1 MSFSSKCRETADAC
15 RFCWMCRHICPIG
28 NTTGQERNT
37 ARARALSLSLVGRG
51 AAELKG
57 DLVQNVYECALCRAC
72 TEDCKTG
79 WDPVIF
85 TREARREAVL
95 AGEEP
100 EAVRL
105 LLETYGKTGHI
116 YGAEPK
122 NKAFSDAAR
131 RHAAKTDTL
140 LYLGS
145 DVRHFAKDKAL
156 GAIALLERAKVS
168 FTVLEKEPES
178 GRQLSFLCGDTKETR
193 DAMQAAA
200 ELYSGYKTV
209 VFYDPE
215 DARTAKQDAPELGI
229 TAKAKL
235 VTFPAYLETLIGKK
249 LKVKK
254 SENVYTFQDP
264 AALARALEDVSSARA
279 VLAACGELK
288 EMLLAGK
295 ETVLAGDLILDRYLH
310 EVVLGMARRR
320 WDEAVNMGAR
330 TLVTADTAEYLALSA
345 TKPKGVRVITLEEAV
360 AECL

>member
-15 RFCWMCRHICPIG
+15 RFCWMCRHICPVG

-51 AAELKG
+51 
-57 DLVQNVYECALCRAC
+57 
-72 TEDCKTG
+72 
-79 WDPVIF
+79 
-85 TREARREAVL
+85 
-95 AGEEP
+95 
-100 EAVRL
+100 
-105 LLETYGKTGHI
+105 
-116 YGAEPK
+116 
-122 NKAFSDAAR
+122 
-131 RHAAKTDTL
+131 
-140 LYLGS
+140 
-145 DVRHFAKDKAL
+145 
-156 GAIALLERAKVS
+156 
-168 FTVLEKEPES
+168 
-178 GRQLSFLCGDTKETR
+178 
-193 DAMQAAA
+193 AA